1 MVTVH
6 GIYVTSLFFN
16 PEKGQST
23 FLLKPEPGSC
33 QDYVSEHGNIKVVGR
48 FCLEQKNMPLAIDG
62 DWHTSEYGPELHI
75 RNIVETSCTKQE
87 TVDFIRELN
96 AMISPRD
103 IRRIAGIVGGDIFS
117 ASENLSMEE
126 KICSKTKADFV
137 SVSAVFK
144 KVRRLKRE
152 LDLFKFLG
160 EYNGTYEHC
169 MKLMK
174 KYPTDAL
181 EMVLHKP
188 YEVARNVNI
197 PFHIMDRIALDQG
210 IDRLTEERIAAILY
224 WCMKKESGSGNAY
237 VTFEQLYKI
246 VAKQFKDIPKEAVE
260 NSLKNHPFIKTDPN
274 FTGSFYNIEM
284 LGDEEKAAH
293 NFARL
298 LYTKRELPFYPEF
311 IDQIEEERGFAF
323 GNQQRQAFQLLRST
337 GFKLL
342 TGDPGTG
349 KTTTVNGLLKYLEML
364 WNKMYGKLPVFA
376 LCAPA
381 GRAAQRMKETT
392 SRNAQTIHKLIE
404 YQPFDGKEYYI
415 LLLMDI
421 LLPTEA
427 VGVLVRDHQK
437 AILLERQKVILPDRE
452 LLTVKAMVL
461 PMELHRDFHIQM
473 AKAAVKVI
481 VWDKAIVHRLDM
493 AAVKVP
499 ATGKMPALLQA
510 RM

>member
-1 MVTVH
+1 MLTVH

-16 PEKGQST
+16 SEKGQST

-96 AMISPRD
+96 AVISPRD

-137 SVSAVFK
+137 SVSDVFK

-210 IDRLTEERIAAILY
+210 QDSTR
-224 WCMKKESGSGNAY
+224 CVKQSG
-237 VTFEQLYKI
+237 F
-246 VAKQFKDIPKEAVE
+246 
-260 NSLKNHPFIKTDPN
+260 
-274 FTGSFYNIEM
+274 
-284 LGDEEKAAH
+284 
-293 NFARL
+293 
-298 LYTKRELPFYPEF
+298 
-311 IDQIEEERGFAF
+311 
-323 GNQQRQAFQLLRST
+323 
-337 GFKLL
+337 
-342 TGDPGTG
+342 
-349 KTTTVNGLLKYLEML
+349 
-364 WNKMYGKLPVFA
+364 
-376 LCAPA
+376 
-381 GRAAQRMKETT
+381 
-392 SRNAQTIHKLIE
+392 
-404 YQPFDGKEYYI
+404 
-415 LLLMDI
+415 
-421 LLPTEA
+421 
-427 VGVLVRDHQK
+427 
-437 AILLERQKVILPDRE
+437 
-452 LLTVKAMVL
+452 
-461 PMELHRDFHIQM
+461 
-473 AKAAVKVI
+473 
-481 VWDKAIVHRLDM
+481 
-493 AAVKVP
+493 
-499 ATGKMPALLQA
+499 LLQVWK
-510 RM
+510 